1 VLTYRRLQNMI
12 ALVLAAAFF
21 SAVWL
26 GTKEKLKILSI
37 HALKAAKRIFGIPD
51 FRY

>member
-1 VLTYRRLQNMI
+1 MI